1 MMGCGMDQFSA
12 QLNEMLVNTYRSVLA
27 IEEAMLSS
35 ISGDSLTI
43 SEMHMIEA
51 VGDAG
56 PSGRMITD
64 IAQALDI
71 SPPSVTM
78 MVKRLEKKG
87 FVVKARCEKDGRRI
101 YVRLTELGR
110 RADISHRYFHRQMV
124 RAVGRS
130 IPEEEKAA
138 LLHGLTALNQ
148 FFQNRAMELTKSPD
162 GGTES

>member
-1 MMGCGMDQFSA
+1 MDPFSA

-27 IEEAMLSS
+27 IEEAMLLNF
-35 ISGDSLTI
+35 SGDSLSI

-56 PSGRMITD
+56 PGGRMITD
-64 IAQALDI
+64 IAQALAI

-87 FVVKARCEKDGRRI
+87 FVFKARCEVDGRRI

-124 RAVGRS
+124 RTVGRS

-138 LLHGLTALNQ
+138 LLHGLTALNE
-148 FFQNRAMELTKSPD
+148 FFHKRALELTNKSPN
-162 GGTES
+162 GGVES

>member
-1 MMGCGMDQFSA
+1 MDPFSA
-12 QLNEMLVNTYRSVLA
+12 QLNDMLVKTYRSVQA
-27 IEEAMLSS
+27 IEEAMLMNF
-35 ISGDSLTI
+35 SGDSLTI
-43 SEMHMIEA
+43 SEMHAIEA
-51 VGDAG
+51 IGEAG
-56 PSGRMITD
+56 PEGRMVTD

-101 YVRLTELGR
+101 YVRLTELGH

-130 IPEEEKAA
+130 ISEEEKTA
-138 LLHGLTALNQ
+138 LLHGLTALNE
-148 FFQNRAMELTKSPD
+148 FFHKRAMELTSNSP
-162 GGTES
+162 TEAHQS

>member
-1 MMGCGMDQFSA
+1 MDPFSA
-12 QLNEMLVNTYRSVLA
+12 SLNEMLVNTYRSVLA
-27 IEEAMLSS
+27 IEEAMLMSF
-35 ISGDSLTI
+35 SGDSLSI

-56 PSGRMITD
+56 PGGRMITD
-64 IAQALDI
+64 IGKALDI

-87 FVVKARCEKDGRRI
+87 FVVKARCEQDGRRI

-138 LLHGLTALNQ
+138 LLHGLTALNE
-148 FFQNRAMELTKSPD
+148 FFHKRALELTTKSPD
-162 GGTES
+162 GGTEP

>member
-1 MMGCGMDQFSA
+1 MDPFSA

-27 IEEAMLSS
+27 IEEAMLMNL
-35 ISGDSLTI
+35 SGDNLSI

-51 VGDAG
+51 VADGG
-56 PSGRMITD
+56 PDGRTVTD
-64 IAQALDI
+64 IAQALSI

-87 FVVKARCEKDGRRI
+87 FVVKAKCEKDGRRT
-101 YVRLTELGR
+101 YVRLSELGR

-148 FFQNRAMELTKSPD
+148 FFHQRALELTHKTPD
-162 GGTES
+162 GGAQI

>member
-1 MMGCGMDQFSA
+1 MDPFSA
-12 QLNEMLVNTYRSVLA
+12 QLNEMLVSTYRSVLA

-35 ISGDSLTI
+35 ISGDSLSI

-51 VGDAG
+51 IGDAG
-56 PSGRMITD
+56 PDGRMITD

-124 RAVGRS
+124 RTVGRS

-138 LLHGLTALNQ
+138 LLHGLTALNE
-148 FFQNRAMELTKSPD
+148 FFQKRALELTTKPTD
-162 GGTES
+162 GGAKS

>member
-1 MMGCGMDQFSA
+1 MDPFSA
-12 QLNEMLVNTYRSVLA
+12 QLNDMLVNTYRSVQA
-27 IEEAMLSS
+27 IEEAMLMSF
-35 ISGDSLTI
+35 SGDNLSI
-43 SEMHMIEA
+43 SEMHTIEA
-51 VGDAG
+51 IGAAG
-56 PSGRMITD
+56 PDGRTITD

-87 FVVKARCEKDGRRI
+87 FVVKARCVKDGRRI

-124 RAVGRS
+124 RSVGRS

-138 LLHGLTALNQ
+138 LLNGLKALNT
-148 FFQNRAMELTKSPD
+148 FFQKRALELTEKSPD
-162 GGTES
+162 GGSKN

>member
-1 MMGCGMDQFSA
+1 MDPFST

-27 IEEAMLSS
+27 IEQAMLSS
-35 ISGDSLTI
+35 FSGDSLSI
-43 SEMHMIEA
+43 SEMHTIEA

-56 PSGRMITD
+56 PDGRTITD
-64 IAQALDI
+64 IAMALNI

-87 FVVKARCEKDGRRI
+87 FVFKARGEKDGRCI
-101 YVRLTELGR
+101 FVRLTELGR

-130 IPEEEKAA
+130 IPEEEKDA
-138 LLHGLTALNQ
+138 LLHGLTALNL
-148 FFQNRAMELTKSPD
+148 FFHKRALELTSKSPD
-162 GGTES
+162 GGAKS

>member
-1 MMGCGMDQFSA
+1 MDPFSA
-12 QLNEMLVNTYRSVLA
+12 QLNDMLVNTYRSVLA
-27 IEEAMLSS
+27 IEEAMLVSL
-35 ISGDSLTI
+35 SGDNLSI

-51 VGDAG
+51 VSDGG
-56 PSGRMITD
+56 PDGRTVSD
-64 IAQALDI
+64 IAQALSI

-87 FVVKARCEKDGRRI
+87 FVVKSKCEKDGRRT
-101 YVRLTELGR
+101 YVHLSELGR

-138 LLHGLTALNQ
+138 LLHGLTALNE
-148 FFQNRAMELTKSPD
+148 FFRQRALELTQKTPD
-162 GGTES
+162 GGAKI

>member
-1 MMGCGMDQFSA
+1 MDPFSA
-12 QLNEMLVNTYRSVLA
+12 QLNEMLVSTYRSVLA

-35 ISGDSLTI
+35 ISGDSLSI

-51 VGDAG
+51 IGDAG
-56 PSGRMITD
+56 PEGRMITD

-78 MVKRLEKKG
+78 AVKRLEKKG

-124 RAVGRS
+124 RAIGRS
-130 IPEEEKAA
+130 IPEGEKAA
-138 LLHGLTALNQ
+138 LLHGLTALNE
-148 FFQNRAMELTKSPD
+148 FFQKRALELTTKPTD